1 MNEAMGGV
9 RGCTAGRMRKEGVV
23 AGATSDIY
31 CCRRDRVEELQGK
44 VQAASLLPV
53 RSLATWQEAGLS
65 NGYSQ
70 TPSWPTGCRSWGKRE
85 GELKDYD
92 VFT

>member
-1 MNEAMGGV
+1 M
-9 RGCTAGRMRKEGVV
+9 

-44 VQAASLLPV
+44 VQAASLA
-53 RSLATWQEAGLS
+53 SSQQEAGLRYC

-70 TPSWPTGCRSWGKRE
+70 TSWPTGCRSRGKRE